1 MKTKIYKYGF
11 WLLLLVSLTLFNLWR
26 ISKNR
31 SEKEILKYEEKNKF
45 RISSLIN
52 IHATGRIDKVVGKNV
67 LNMGKKTDL
76 FLNKSIAI
84 LLSEFRCN
92 NCQEKELLRLNSLQ
106 KKLKTYGIEIIGI
119 TTQAKKNMTAIQK
132 KKLKLNFPIY
142 WVDDTTFSEISV
154 SNDYPQIIYV
164 KSKIIQSSFIPIPLD
179 DEFSEIYF
187 DFFLKKIH
195 G

>member
-31 SEKEILKYEEKNKF
+31 SEKEILKYEGKNKF